1 MPRLRTNAIRDAF
14 AIAANWTVP
23 NCFLTCQETA
33 DFIEILSEASN
44 SIRSLFEK
52 DQDAIKILEIIS
64 ANSAPSDHE
73 LGYEPGIRLVPK
85 IMEKF
90 GSIEKSLRELV
101 QSPTDWNDEDEDSM
115 SISWTLRRFLTP
127 FGQDN
132 EGNNLS
138 KRVAPEPIQKCIDWC
153 HDHIITL
160 KSIKENPTKKKLRL
174 SRTNGAQ
181 QQGEL
186 SIRNKPRSSRATPQ
200 RDPAQEDSRLSHST
214 PWQLSHGLK
223 KLETVLNEMQD
234 FHKMIDAMSIQV
246 HLAPA
251 PGSGAGL

>member
-23 NCFLTCQETA
+23 NCFLTRQETA
-33 DFIEILSEASN
+33 EFIEVLSEASK
-44 SIRSLFEK
+44 SIRSLFEV
-52 DQDAIKILEIIS
+52 DQDAIKILEIIN

-73 LGYEPGIRLVPK
+73 LGYEPGIRLVLK

-90 GSIEKSLRELV
+90 ESIEKSLRKLV
-101 QSPTDWNDEDEDSM
+101 QSQTWNDEDEVSM
-115 SISWTLRRFLTP
+115 SISWTLRRFSTP
-127 FGQDN
+127 LGQDN
-132 EGNNLS
+132 EENNSS

-200 RDPAQEDSRLSHST
+200 RDPAQGDSGLSHST

-234 FHKMIDAMSIQV
+234 FHKMV